1 MQFCYTHSMDN
12 TLIAKSSTTIDA
24 PIEKV
29 WDALTKP
36 EMIKQWFFGVDTI
49 TDWQVG
55 SPILHRG
62 IWKGEPFEDKGIVLK
77 FEPLKGIVHT
87 HWSPLSGV
95 ADTPENY
102 NTVTFSVSK
111 QGASTEVSIAN
122 DNNPSEE
129 SRDHSAQTWA
139 MTLKSLKEVL
149 EK

>member
-1 MQFCYTHSMDN
+1 MEN
-12 TLIAKSSTTIDA
+12 TLIAKSTTTIDA

-29 WDALTKP
+29 WEALTTP
-36 EMIKQWFFGVDTI
+36 EIIKQWFFGVDTI
-49 TDWQVG
+49 TDWKVG

-62 IWKGEPFEDKGIVLK
+62 EWQGKPFEDKGIVLK
-77 FEPLKGIVHT
+77 FEPLHEIVHT

-95 ADTPENY
+95 ADSPENY
-102 NTVTFSVSK
+102 NTVTMTVADR
-111 QGASTEVSIAN
+111 GGHTHVSIAN

-139 MTLKSLKEVL
+139 MVLKSLKELL